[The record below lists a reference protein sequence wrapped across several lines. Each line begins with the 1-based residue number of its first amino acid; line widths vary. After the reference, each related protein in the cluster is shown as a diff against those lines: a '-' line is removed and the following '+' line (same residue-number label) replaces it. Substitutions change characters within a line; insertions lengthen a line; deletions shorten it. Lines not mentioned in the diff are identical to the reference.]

1 MILERELT
9 TFQSCSRLVHGIRT
23 VPHNKIWFTAT
34 WSVQRLPFLRSDEWA
49 WKVCI
54 HRMCWSSKLQF
65 WFVQRASS
73 HQEISTSESYLHKAV
88 GKMQDSHWYFE
99 PSTQGFRKMLV
110 VKWRLLSSALLA
122 FLNIFRVVFEPAALY
137 GLLPKIDCDFRYFK
151 SWIFICVCLL
161 PCEIGDSGLSILCC
175 FQLEREYILCWN

>member
-1 MILERELT
+1 MYLFAISAIRCTIHRTYSKGDKQPVHAPWGPKEYIYVGICNFSSPMILERELT

-99 PSTQGFRKMLV
+99 PSRQGFRKMLG
-110 VKWRLLSSALLA
+110 SEMETS
-122 FLNIFRVVFEPAALY
+122 
-137 GLLPKIDCDFRYFK
+137 FK
-151 SWIFICVCLL
+151 RFASV
-161 PCEIGDSGLSILCC
+161 S
-175 FQLEREYILCWN
+175 EYILG